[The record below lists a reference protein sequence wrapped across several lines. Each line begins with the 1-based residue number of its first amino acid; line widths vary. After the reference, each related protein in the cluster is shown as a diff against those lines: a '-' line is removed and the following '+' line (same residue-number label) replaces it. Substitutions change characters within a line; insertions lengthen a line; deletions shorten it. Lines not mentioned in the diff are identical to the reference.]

1 VATIYHD
8 GDADLSIIQGRKVAV
23 IGYGS
28 QGHAHALNL
37 RDSGVDVRV
46 GLADG
51 SKSKAKAEQEGLRVL
66 SVADAVKEAD
76 VIMLLAPDHKQRHI
90 YNESIEPHLKAGSA
104 LFFGHGFNIR
114 FGYIKPPAHVDV
126 CMVAPKG
133 PGHLVR
139 REYVAGRGVPDIVAV
154 EQDASGNAWPLT
166 LSYAKAM
173 GGLRAGGILT
183 TFTEETETDLFGEQS
198 VLCGGASQLVMYGFE
213 TLVEAGYQPEVAYFE
228 CLHELKLIVDL
239 MYEGGIAKQ
248 RWSVSDTAE
257 YGDYVSGP
265 RVIDPRVKENM
276 KAVLADIQSG
286 AFADR
291 FIKDQDAGGVE
302 FNALRAKGEAHPI
315 EKVGRELRQLMSWVK
330 AAGKEDYK
338 EGTASRE

>member
-1 VATIYHD
+1 MATMYHD
-8 GDADLSIIQGRKVAV
+8 EDADLSIIQSKKVAV

-28 QGHAHALNL
+28 QGHAHALSL
-37 RDSGVDVRV
+37 RDSGVDVVV
-46 GLADG
+46 GLAEG
-51 SKSKAKAEQEGLRVL
+51 SKSRAKAEAEGLKVAT
-66 SVADAVKEAD
+66 VADAVKSAD
-76 VIMLLAPDHKQRHI
+76 VVMLLAPDHLQRHI
-90 YNESIEPHLKAGSA
+90 YNDSITPNIKAGAA

-114 FGYIKPPAHVDV
+114 FGYIKPPSNVDL

-139 REYVAGRGVPDIVAV
+139 REYSAGRGVPVIVAV
-154 EQDASGNAWPLT
+154 EQDATGNAWPIT
-166 LSYAKAM
+166 LSYAKAI

-183 TFTEETETDLFGEQS
+183 TFTEECETDLFGEQA

-213 TLVEAGYQPEVAYFE
+213 TLIEAGYQPEVAYFE

-257 YGDYVSGP
+257 YGDYISGP

-276 KAVLADIQSG
+276 KAILADVQSG
-286 AFADR
+286 AFAKK
-291 FIKDQDAGGVE
+291 FIDDQDAGAPE
-302 FNALRAKGEAHPI
+302 FKALRAKGESHPI
-315 EKVGRELRQLMSWVK
+315 EAVGRELRKMMSWVK
-330 AAGKEDYK
+330 SANKDDYK
-338 EGTASRE
+338 EGNAARG